1 MRCTLQMKSR
11 TSRYSLARFVIVVA
25 FILAAGQRAG
35 AAPDSTQAVSLQDYI
50 STLDRCSSTLANSG
64 TNPAAIHNL
73 RMSLPDHWT
82 VSAGNQSYAVSAD
95 WLSSGL
101 ARVETAK
108 HDPKLEVRLIEE
120 QIAAHRE
127 AAQALARVDSSS
139 RGLDESKSQLN
150 RILAAKEYQSIH
162 GPTWWDLMLG
172 RVWSWIRRQ
181 FEKLFERFSPT
192 HSIGNVIA
200 WTVIVIVGLL
210 LLVWA
215 VRATSRLGARPEM
228 DLRGANA
235 TGQDSAY
242 WLRQAREAAA
252 RSDYR
257 AAIHAAYWAAIARME
272 EAKLLSE
279 NRSRTPRESLR
290 LLRRESAEYAPL
302 LQLTRRFELVWYGYR
317 AADSTDWS
325 DAVKQL
331 ENLGCLRSSTPAI
344 SAS

>member
-1 MRCTLQMKSR
+1 MQRPIARLAVVFALTLGQWICARAASASNQAVTLQE
-11 TSRYSLARFVIVVA
+11 YV
-25 FILAAGQRAG
+25 
-35 AAPDSTQAVSLQDYI
+35 
-50 STLDRCSSTLANSG
+50 STLDRCSATLASSGNNS
-64 TNPAAIHNL
+64 TAIRNL
-73 RMSLPDHWT
+73 RMSLPDQWT
-82 VSAGNQSYAVSAD
+82 VSAGNQSYTVSAE
-95 WLSSGL
+95 WLSAGL

-108 HDPKLEVRLIEE
+108 HDPGLEVRLIQE

-127 AAQALARVDSSS
+127 AGQQLARAESS
-139 RGLDESKSQLN
+139 RNLDESKAQLN
-150 RILAAKEYQSIH
+150 RILAAKEFQAIH
-162 GPTWWDLMLG
+162 GPTWWDLMMG
-172 RVWSWIRRQ
+172 RVWDWIRRQ
-181 FEKLFERFSPT
+181 FEKLSGRLSPT

-215 VRATSRLGARPEM
+215 VRATSRMATRPEM

-252 RSDYR
+252 RDDFR

-272 EAKLLSE
+272 EAKLLTE

-290 LLRRESAEYAPL
+290 LVRRESAEYAPL
-302 LQLTRRFELVWYGYR
+302 LQLTRRFELIWYGYR
-317 AADSTDWS
+317 AADSADWS
-325 DAVKQL
+325 DAVKEL